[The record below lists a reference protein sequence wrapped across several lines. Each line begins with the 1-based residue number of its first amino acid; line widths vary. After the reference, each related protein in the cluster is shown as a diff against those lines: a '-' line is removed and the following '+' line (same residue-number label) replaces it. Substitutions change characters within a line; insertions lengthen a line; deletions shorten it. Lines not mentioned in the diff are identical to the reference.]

1 MTILCN
7 HRHIRSELGLSL
19 NFFKISLIILVLSS
33 TSVDLKKQL
42 LVIKNLADNY
52 PNSGSLIKTL
62 NNFDKDLDR
71 KTEKKSKKNYRMLV
85 SILVDIALKNPKI
98 HPVFA
103 SILSKIICD
112 TDVDDRTRIIKLIF
126 FIFNN
131 TRQII
136 YFFCVNNTTILYY
149 LIEIIDYLRY
159 KQ

>member
-1 MTILCN
+1 
-7 HRHIRSELGLSL
+7 
-19 NFFKISLIILVLSS
+19 
-33 TSVDLKKQL
+33 